1 MTGETMTN
9 ATTDTLLDR
18 ARRVLPG
25 VAQTYSKGPDQFV
38 EGLYPVFLESGD
50 GCRVRD
56 RDGREWIDYPL
67 ALGPI
72 ILGYNDPGVN
82 AAVHAQVDRGP
93 VFSLCNALEVDVAER
108 LVAMI
113 PSAEGVRFL
122 KTGSEATTAAVR
134 LARAYTGR
142 EHVAQCG
149 YHGWHDWCIGHSPR
163 NAGIPSSSRALTHQ
177 WAYNDISSLERILD
191 DHPGGIAAIV
201 MEPIGVEDPLVG
213 FLEAVRDIAH
223 RHGSLLIFD
232 EIITGFRLAPG
243 GAQEYFGVTP
253 DLAAF
258 GKGIANGYPLAAVVG
273 RADIMEQIATTTFIS
288 STFGGDAV
296 SLAAAS
302 ATLARIQ
309 DGGVCE
315 HLWREGGRLQRA
327 FNMLAARNELPVRMV
342 GLAPRRALQFDA
354 GIDIDANLLKGAIW
368 QECLDR
374 GILLGNAN
382 FISAA
387 HDENAVDATIAAFDA
402 ALAVVG
408 DAYHRGEVARM
419 LRGKPP
425 GDVFRRP

>member
-1 MTGETMTN
+1 MTVASE
-9 ATTDTLLDR
+9 TLLER
-18 ARRVLPG
+18 ARKILPG

-56 RDGREWIDYPL
+56 REGREWIDYPL

-72 ILGYNDPGVN
+72 ILGYNDPAVN

-93 VFSLCNALEVDVAER
+93 VFSLCNPLEVEVGER

-113 PSAEGVRFL
+113 PAAEGVRFL

-134 LARAYTGR
+134 LARAFTAR
-142 EHVAQCG
+142 DRIAQCG
-149 YHGWHDWCIGHSPR
+149 YHGWHDWCIGDSPR
-163 NAGIPSSSRALTHQ
+163 NAGIPSASRALTHQ
-177 WAYNDISSLERILD
+177 WAYNDLVSLERIFS
-191 DHPGGIAAIV
+191 DHPEQVAAVV
-201 MEPIGVEDPLVG
+201 MEPIGVEDPVDG
-213 FLEAVRDIAH
+213 FLESVRDLAH
-223 RHGSLLIFD
+223 RHGALLIFD

-258 GKGIANGYPLAAVVG
+258 GKGIANGYPLAALVG

-296 SLAAAS
+296 SLAAAA
-302 ATLARIQ
+302 ATLDRIQ
-309 DGGVCE
+309 GGGVCE
-315 HLWREGGRLQRA
+315 HLWREGGRLQNA
-327 FNMLAARNELPVRMV
+327 FNLFAARDELPVRMV
-342 GLAPRRALQFDA
+342 GLAPRRVLKFD
-354 GIDIDANLLKGAIW
+354 GDIDIDANLLKGAIW

-374 GILLGNAN
+374 GILMGNAN

-387 HDENAVDATIAAFDA
+387 HDTGAVDTTIAAFDE

-408 DAYHRGEVARM
+408 DAYHRGEVAQM
-419 LRGKPP
+419 LRGTAP
-425 GDVFRRP
+425 GEVFRRP

>member
-1 MTGETMTN
+1 MSL
-9 ATTDTLLDR
+9 ATDTLLDR

-38 EGLYPVFLESGD
+38 EGVYPVFLESGD

-56 RDGREWIDYPL
+56 IEGREWIDYPL

-93 VFSLCNALEVDVAER
+93 VFSLSTPLEVEVAE
-108 LVAMI
+108 LLIAMI
-113 PSAEGVRFL
+113 PSAQGVRFL

-134 LARAYTGR
+134 LARAFTGR
-142 EHVAQCG
+142 DRIAQCG
-149 YHGWHDWCIGHSPR
+149 YHGWHDWCIGHSAR
-163 NAGIPSSSRALTHQ
+163 NAGIPGSTQALTHQ
-177 WAYNDISSLERILD
+177 WSYNDISSLERIFA
-191 DHPGGIAAIV
+191 DHPGDVAAVI
-201 MEPIGVEDPLVG
+201 MEPIGIEDPVDG
-213 FLEAVRDIAH
+213 FLEAVRDAAH
-223 RHGSLLIFD
+223 RHGALLIFD

-258 GKGIANGYPLAAVVG
+258 GKGLANGYPLAAVVG

-288 STFGGDAV
+288 STFGGDAI
-296 SLAAAS
+296 SLAAAA
-302 ATLARIQ
+302 ATLKRIQ
-309 DGGVCE
+309 GGGVCE
-315 HLWREGGRLQRA
+315 HLWREGARLQNA
-327 FNMLAARNELPVRMV
+327 FNTFAARDELPIRMV
-342 GLAPRRALQFDA
+342 GLAPRRVLKFDDD
-354 GIDIDANLLKGAIW
+354 IDIDANLLKGAIW

-374 GILLGNAN
+374 GILMGNAN

-387 HDENAVDATIAAFDA
+387 HDADAVDITVAAFDE

-425 GDVFRRP
+425 GEVFRRP

>member
-1 MTGETMTN
+1 MGTDVKGET
-9 ATTDTLLDR
+9 LLER

-38 EGLYPVFLESGD
+38 EGVYPVFLASGD

-56 RDGREWIDYPL
+56 TDGHEWIDYPL

-93 VFSLCNALEVDVAER
+93 VFSLCSPLEVEVAE
-108 LVAMI
+108 LLTTMI

-134 LARAYTGR
+134 LARAFTGR
-142 EHVAQCG
+142 DRIAQCG

-163 NAGIPSSSRALTHQ
+163 NAGVPLSSQALTHQ
-177 WAYNDISSLERILD
+177 WNYNDLSSLERIFD
-191 DHPGGIAAIV
+191 DHPDGVAAVI
-201 MEPIGVEDPLVG
+201 MEPIGIEDPVDG
-213 FLEAVRDIAH
+213 FLEGVRDMAH
-223 RHGSLLIFD
+223 RRGALLIFD

-273 RADIMEQIATTTFIS
+273 RADIMDQIATTTFIS

-302 ATLARIQ
+302 ATLKRIHG
-309 DGGVCE
+309 GGVCE
-315 HLWREGGRLQRA
+315 HLWREGSRLQSA
-327 FNMLAARNELPVRMV
+327 FNTFAARDELPVRMI
-342 GLAPRRALQFDA
+342 GLAPRRVLQFDID
-354 GIDIDANLLKGAIW
+354 IDIDANLLKGAIW

-374 GILLGNAN
+374 GILMGNAN

-387 HDENAVDATIAAFDA
+387 HDAEAVDITIAAFDA
-402 ALAVVG
+402 ALSVVG
-408 DAYHRGEVARM
+408 DAYHRGEVAQM

-425 GDVFRRP
+425 GEVFRRP

>member
-1 MTGETMTN
+1 MTN
-9 ATTDTLLDR
+9 IATDTLLER

-56 RDGREWIDYPL
+56 RAGNEWIDYPL

-72 ILGYNDPGVN
+72 ILGYNDVEVN

-93 VFSLCNALEVDVAER
+93 AFSLCNALEVEVAER

-113 PSAEGVRFL
+113 PAAEGVRFL
-122 KTGSEATTAAVR
+122 KTGSEATSAGVR
-134 LARAYTGR
+134 LARAFTGR
-142 EHVAQCG
+142 DRVAQCG
-149 YHGWHDWCIGHSPR
+149 YHGWHDWCIGHTAR
-163 NAGIPSSSRALTHQ
+163 NAGIPAASRMLTHQ
-177 WAYNDISSLERILD
+177 WEYNDISSLERILEE
-191 DHPGGIAAIV
+191 HPGEVAAII
-201 MEPIGVEDPLVG
+201 MEPIGVVPPVDG
-213 FLEAVRDIAH
+213 FLEAVRDLAH
-223 RHGSLLIFD
+223 QDGALLIYD

-258 GKGIANGYPLAAVVG
+258 GKGIANGYPLAAIVG
-273 RADIMEQIATTTFIS
+273 RAEIMEQITTTTFIS

-309 DGGVCE
+309 AGGVCE
-315 HLWREGGRLQRA
+315 HLWREGGRLQNA
-327 FNMLAARNELPVRMV
+327 FNSLAASNELPVQMI
-342 GLAPRRALQFDA
+342 GLAPRRVLQFDP
-354 GIDIDANLLKGAIW
+354 DIDVDSNLLKGAIW

-374 GILLGNAN
+374 GILMGNAN

-387 HDENAVDATIAAFDA
+387 HDAEAVDTTIAAFDA
-402 ALAVVG
+402 ALTVVG
-408 DAYHRGEVARM
+408 DAYHRGGLAGM
-419 LRGKPP
+419 LRGTAP
-425 GDVFRRP
+425 GEVFRRP